1 MTLFII
7 MLSLISG
14 TTRVFSRLVNGELTK
29 VTGPLQSTFYNYM
42 TGLAASLFIVLIMDK
57 GSQLFLVTT
66 LKLPYWAYLGG
77 LVGVV
82 FILLSNLIV
91 GKISNFS
98 MSLFLLIGQIGGG
111 LLIDQLTGK
120 TITPTK
126 IAGAV
131 LIVLAITGPSFS
143 YKSRKAAKTLE
154 RKPLP
159 KQL

>member
-7 MLSLISG
+7 LLSLLSG
-14 TTRVFSRLVNGELTK
+14 TTRVFSRLINGELTK

-57 GSQLFLVTT
+57 GSQLFLTTT
-66 LKLPYWAYLGG
+66 LNLPYWAYFGG

-120 TITPTK
+120 VITPTK

-131 LIVLAITGPSFS
+131 LIVLAIVGPSFS
-143 YKSRKAAKTLE
+143 YKFRIVAKTLGH
-154 RKPLP
+154 KPLP
-159 KQL
+159 KQV